1 VLTGAASGCDPSVP
15 PKGCSGCG
23 RRHPSHP
30 SMTSWLFTPRPEHQQ
45 HDACWTRGEPQC
57 SGSMELSAGR
67 LAQHSMHL
75 VDSESCLPLSFDV
88 PTTWPRSVPS
98 KVAPRSDDEGRRG
111 WPTGDDH
118 SRAVY
123 ESVLRCCVFSAGGS
137 FGHQTPCICSPGA
150 SLMGSL
156 IQ

>member
-75 VDSESCLPLSFDV
+75 VDSESCLPFDV

-98 KVAPRSDDEGRRG
+98 KVAPRSDDEVTTRAGKGGQYVRPL
-111 WPTGDDH
+111 PTKCVARAWRFGVSDWGGPEHTEPLAYMLGDCH
-118 SRAVY
+118 S
-123 ESVLRCCVFSAGGS
+123 
-137 FGHQTPCICSPGA
+137 T
-150 SLMGSL
+150 
-156 IQ
+156 